1 MIGRTLIF
9 QVRRSAEL
17 YGSIYGRTVP
27 YKVRQLV
34 RQSSVINL
42 TLFGRKG
49 GKLTSG
55 SVAIVS
61 RIPPV
66 EKPREIFI
74 KGYGRDKN
82 EVRNR
87 CTAINVR
94 K

>member
-1 MIGRTLIF
+1 MGQCTAVPYRTI
-9 QVRRSAEL
+9 
-17 YGSIYGRTVP
+17 P

-61 RIPPV
+61 RISPA
-66 EKPREIFI
+66 ERPREIFI
-74 KGYGRDKN
+74 KGYERDKN

-87 CTAINVR
+87 CTEINVR